1 MSAANHQHGPASN
14 IRNIA
19 FIGQMRSGKTTAMEG
34 MLFALKATKRFGSV
48 DDGSSVL
55 DCDPQEKTR
64 KQSIF
69 PHIFTVSGH
78 DDVHM
83 NMIDTPGAPDFI
95 GGVGPV
101 LRGAET
107 ALCFIAAHHGL
118 EMQTRKL
125 FEQAGKLG
133 KTRGFVVTHVDHES
147 QKDAQALLGELR
159 KMYGTHVL
167 PVSWPDAFGPGVKK
181 IQDLIHADNLT
192 EDAQAWRGELI
203 ETALGA
209 DEKLMAK
216 YLAEGTLKP
225 EEINLVLREGVV
237 AGEVIPVEFTA
248 RSVESSYNLLAEHVQ
263 DLYPAPADQPK
274 KPCVF
279 PDGTREM
286 VDFSAYSGGF
296 LGQVIRTVA
305 DPFVGRV
312 SYIRAFAGEIN
323 ADGITHTATDEKG
336 HKVGH
341 MFAPLGKERKEIKA
355 AQAGEIFCFVK
366 HDEFATGVTVYTG
379 ERPKFDL
386 APLSI
391 LQPMSGLALSPKSH
405 KDEAKMPVA
414 VARLV
419 SEDPTLEMHRQDNGE
434 MVLMGVSQLH
444 LETMIER
451 MRVNDGVDVTTAPP
465 KIPYLETISAAA
477 EGHFRHRKQS
487 GGAGQFAEVYLRVK
501 PGARGSGYEFVD
513 AVVGGAIPRQFI
525 PSCNKGIQQVLGSG
539 ILAGCKLTDIVA
551 EVYDGKD
558 HPVDSKDI
566 AFQTAARKAFIEA
579 FHKAR
584 PILLE
589 PFVNLEVMIPAQY
602 MGDVSSRLSVLRGR
616 IEGTDQVGDFLVV
629 KAQAPLAEVQDFN
642 QQLRAMTKGT
652 GSYTIEF
659 SHNEVVPPNIKDKI
673 IKERGFKIK
682 EDEE

>member
-1 MSAANHQHGPASN
+1 MTTTAPVSN
-14 IRNIA
+14 IRNLA
-19 FIGQMRSGKTTAMEG
+19 LIGPMRTGKTTAMEG
-34 MLFALKATKRFGSV
+34 ILFALKGTKRFGSV
-48 DDGSSVL
+48 DDGSSHL
-55 DCDPQEKTR
+55 DTDPQEKAR

-83 NMIDTPGAPDFI
+83 NLIDTPGAPDFV

-107 ALCFIAAHHGL
+107 ALCFITAHRGL
-118 EMQTRKL
+118 EVHARRL
-125 FEQAGKLG
+125 FEMSGQAGKV
-133 KTRGFVVTHVDHES
+133 RGFVITHVDHEV
-147 QKDAQALLGELR
+147 QKDADGILADLRQA
-159 KMYGTHVL
+159 YGPHVL
-167 PVSWPDAFGPGVKK
+167 PVSWPDSFGPGVKK
-181 IQDLIHADNLT
+181 IQDLIRADNLT
-192 EDAQAWRGELI
+192 PAADRWRKELI

-209 DEKLMAK
+209 DEKLMEK
-216 YLAEGTLKP
+216 YLAQGTLAP
-225 EEINLVLREGVV
+225 DEINLVLREGVV
-237 AGEVIPVEFTA
+237 AGEVIPVEFLA
-248 RSVESSYNLLAEHVQ
+248 RTVEASYRLLAEHVQ

-274 KPCVF
+274 KPCVY
-279 PDGTREM
+279 PDGRRELI
-286 VDFSAYSGGF
+286 DFSHYAGGF

-312 SYIRAFAGEIN
+312 SYIRAFAGELH

-341 MFAPLGKERKEIKA
+341 LFAPLGRERKEIKVV
-355 AQAGEIFCFVK
+355 QAGEIFCFVK

-391 LQPMSGLALSPKSH
+391 LKPMSGVSLSPKSH

-451 MRVNDGVDVTTAPP
+451 MRVNDGVEVISAPP
-465 KIPYLETISAAA
+465 RIPYLETVSAAA
-477 EGHFRHRKQS
+477 EGHCRHRKQS
-487 GGAGQFAEVYLRVK
+487 GGAGQFAEVYLRVR

-513 AVVGGAIPRQFI
+513 GVVGGAIPRQFI

-539 ILAGCKLTDIVA
+539 ILAGCKIVDVVV

-579 FHKAR
+579 FQKAR

-589 PFVNLEVMIPAQY
+589 PVVNLEVLTPAEFL
-602 MGDVSSRLSVLRGR
+602 GDISARISTLRGR
-616 IEGTDQVGDFLVV
+616 IEGTDQAGDLMVV
-629 KAQAPLAEVQDFN
+629 RAQAPLAEVQDFN
-642 QQLRAMTKGT
+642 QQLRAMTKGVGT
-652 GSYTIEF
+652 YTMDF
-659 SHNEVVPPNIKDKI
+659 SHNELVPPNLKDRI
-673 IKERGFKIK
+673 IKERGFKMA
-682 EDEE
+682 EEE

>member
-1 MSAANHQHGPASN
+1 MTQTAPASN

-19 FIGQMRSGKTTAMEG
+19 FIGQMRTGKTTAMEG
-34 MLFALKATKRFGSV
+34 MLYALKAVKRFGSV
-48 DDGSSVL
+48 DDGSSAL
-55 DCDPQEKTR
+55 DSDIQEKAR

-107 ALCFIAAHHGL
+107 ALCFIAAHRGL
-118 EMQTRKL
+118 EMHTRKL
-125 FEQAGKLG
+125 FELAGKLG
-133 KTRGFVVTHVDHES
+133 KIRGFVVTHVDHES
-147 QKDAQALLGELR
+147 QLDPEQMMAKLR
-159 KMYGTHVL
+159 EAYGNHVL

-192 EDAQAWRGELI
+192 DDAQVWRNELI

-209 DEKLMAK
+209 DEKLMEK
-216 YLAEGTLKP
+216 YLAEGTLAP
-225 EEINLVLREGVV
+225 EEINVVLREGVV

-248 RSVESSYNLLAEHVQ
+248 RTLEGSYQLLADHVQ
-263 DLYPAPADQPK
+263 DLYPAPSDQPQ
-274 KPCVF
+274 KPCIY
-279 PDGTREM
+279 PDGTVEM
-286 VDFSAYSGGF
+286 VDFSRYTGGF
-296 LGQVIRTVA
+296 IGQVIRTVA

-312 SYIRAFAGEIN
+312 SYIRAFAGELQ

-341 MFAPLGKERKEIKA
+341 MFAPLGKDRKEIKLA
-355 AQAGEIFCFVK
+355 LPGEVFCFVK

-379 ERPKFDL
+379 DKPKFEL
-386 APLSI
+386 APLSVI
-391 LQPMSGLALSPKSH
+391 KPMSGVALSPKSH

-419 SEDPTLEMHRQDNGE
+419 SEDPTLAMLRQDNGE
-434 MVLMGVSQLH
+434 MVLQGVSQLH

-451 MRVNDGVDVTTAPP
+451 MRVNDGVEVNSAPP
-465 KIPYLETISAAA
+465 KIPYLETISTPA
-477 EGHFRHRKQS
+477 EGHHRHRKQS
-487 GGAGQFAEVYLRVK
+487 GGAGQFAEVYLRLK
-501 PGARGSGYEFVD
+501 PGPRGSGYEFVD

-525 PSCNKGIQQVLGSG
+525 PSCDKGIHQVLGTG
-539 ILAGCKLTDIVA
+539 VIAGCKVVDVIA

-579 FHKAR
+579 FQKGH

-589 PFVNLEVMIPAQY
+589 PYVHLEVMVPVEY
-602 MGDVSSRLSVLRGR
+602 MGDISSRISVLRGR
-616 IEGTDQVGDFLVV
+616 IEGTDQVGEFLVV
-629 KAQAPLAEVQDFN
+629 KAQAPLSEVQDFN
-642 QQLRAMTKGT
+642 QQLRALTKGT
-652 GSYTIEF
+652 GSYTMEF
-659 SHNEVVPPNIKDKI
+659 SHNEQVPPHIKDKI
-673 IKERGFKIK
+673 IKDLGYTPPKD
-682 EDEE
+682 ED

>member
-1 MSAANHQHGPASN
+1 MTTAATVTPASN

-19 FIGQMRSGKTTAMEG
+19 FIGQMRTGKTTAMEG
-34 MLFALKATKRFGSV
+34 MLFALKALKRFGSV

-55 DCDPQEKTR
+55 DADPQEKAR

-69 PHIFTVSGH
+69 PHLFTASGH

-107 ALCFIAAHHGL
+107 ALCFIAAHRGL
-118 EMQTRKL
+118 EMHTRRL
-125 FEQAGKLG
+125 FDLAGNLG
-133 KTRGFVVTHVDHES
+133 KTRGFVITHVDHES
-147 QKDAQALLGELR
+147 QKDAERLLADLR
-159 KMYGTHVL
+159 EAYGTHVL

-192 EDAQAWRGELI
+192 ADAQRWRHELI

-209 DEKLMAK
+209 DEKLMEK
-216 YLAEGTLKP
+216 YLAQGTLAP
-225 EEINLVLREGVV
+225 EEINVVLREGVV

-248 RSVESSYNLLAEHVQ
+248 RTVETSYNLLAEHVQ
-263 DLYPAPADQPK
+263 DLYPAPADQPT
-274 KPCVF
+274 KPCVH
-279 PDGTREM
+279 PDGSEEM
-286 VDFSAYSGGF
+286 VDFSHYAGGF

-312 SYIRAFAGEIN
+312 SYIRAFAGEIH
-323 ADGITHTATDEKG
+323 ADGVTHTATDERG

-341 MFAPLGKERKEIKA
+341 MFAPLGKDRKEIGA
-355 AQAGEIFCFVK
+355 ARAGEIFCFVK

-379 ERPKFDL
+379 EKPNFDL

-391 LQPMSGLALSPKSH
+391 LKPMSGLALRPKSH
-405 KDEAKMPVA
+405 KDEAKLPVA
-414 VARLV
+414 IARLV

-434 MVLMGVSQLH
+434 MVLQGVSQLH
-444 LETMIER
+444 LEAMIER
-451 MRVNDGVDVTTAPP
+451 MRANDGVEVVASPP
-465 KIPYLETISAAA
+465 QIPYLETISTPA
-477 EGHFRHRKQS
+477 EGHHRHRKQS
-487 GGAGQFAEVYLRVK
+487 GGAGQFAEVYLRLK

-513 AVVGGAIPRQFI
+513 AVAGGAIPRQFI
-525 PSCNKGIQQVLGSG
+525 PSCDKGIRQVIGTG
-539 ILAGCKLTDIVA
+539 VIAGCKVVDVIA

-579 FHKAR
+579 FQKAH

-589 PFVNLEVMIPAQY
+589 PYVHLDVMVPAQF
-602 MGDVSSRLSVLRGR
+602 MGDISSRVSGLRGR
-616 IEGTDQVGDFLVV
+616 IEGTDQVGDFMLI
-629 KAQAPLAEVQDFN
+629 KAEAPLAEVQDFN
-642 QQLRAMTKGT
+642 QQLRALTKGE
-652 GSYTIEF
+652 GSYTMEF
-659 SHNEVVPPNIKDKI
+659 SHNEVVPPNLKDKI
-673 IKERGFKIK
+673 VKELGFTGPQ
-682 EDEE
+682 EEE